1 MEKKLTW
8 NAIGLERKTRIL
20 RDELKKHQA
29 ELPRD
34 HSRIFK
40 KLQLYL
46 DELDHLLN
54 QMNKIHSELIPSLE
68 GIFRL
73 KFPTPE
79 LVILALSRP
88 SIRNVFEDI
97 RDYFEKE
104 PENPLR
110 MEDYDELAA
119 SGDATNVLALIG
131 DAILD
136 LKVVEV
142 MWDSSLKT
150 VGKITTQREE
160 IVSNKNLAKVC
171 DKWDLYEYRLSRLLF
186 PSVKDAKEKSIQH
199 EKATLVEAIFGVIYI
214 ELGIESVV
222 RILPQVQYP

>member
-8 NAIGLERKTRIL
+8 NAIGLERKTKIL
-20 RDELKKHQA
+20 RDEVKKNQT
-29 ELPRD
+29 ELPKD
-34 HSRIFK
+34 HSRTFK

-54 QMNKIHSELIPSLE
+54 QMNKIHSDLIPQLE
-68 GIFRL
+68 EIFRL

-88 SIRNVFEDI
+88 SIRNVFEDL

-136 LKVVEV
+136 LKVIEV

-150 VGKITTQREE
+150 VGKLTTQRKE

-186 PSVKDAKEKSIQH
+186 PSVKDAKEKSIQR
-199 EKATLVEAIFGVIYI
+199 EKGTLVEAIFGVIYI
-214 ELGIESVV
+214 ELGVESVV

>member
-8 NAIGLERKTRIL
+8 NAIGLERKTQIL
-20 RDELKKHQA
+20 RDEVKKNQT
-29 ELPRD
+29 ELPKD
-34 HSRIFK
+34 HSRTFK

-54 QMNKIHSELIPSLE
+54 QMNKIHSDLIPQLE
-68 GIFRL
+68 EIFRL

-88 SIRNVFEDI
+88 SIRKIFEDL
-97 RDYFEKE
+97 RDHFEKE
-104 PENPLR
+104 PENPLKI
-110 MEDYDELAA
+110 EDYDELAA

-150 VGKITTQREE
+150 VGKLTAQREE
-160 IVSNKNLAKVC
+160 IVSNKNLSNVC
-171 DKWDLYEYRLSRLLF
+171 DKWNLYDYRLCRLHD
-186 PSVKDAKEKSIQH
+186 PSAKDAKEKNVQH
-199 EKATLVEAIFGVIYI
+199 EKGTLVEAIFGVIYM
-214 ELGIESVV
+214 EFGVEKVV
-222 RILPQVQYP
+222 RILPHVQYP